1 VAVGCG
7 GGVVGEGHD
16 WVGVGC
22 KVGVGDLRAV
32 GDRGSQIGA
41 VPMEGRGVIVD
52 TGGATARAVRP
63 RQ

>member
-7 GGVVGEGHD
+7 GGVGEGHD

-22 KVGVGDLRAV
+22 KVKVGVLGAV
-32 GDRGSQIGA
+32 GERGGQVGA
-41 VPMEGRGVIVD
+41 VPVGGRGVIVG
-52 TGGATARAVRP
+52 TGGATTKATRP

>member
-22 KVGVGDLRAV
+22 KVEVGDLGAV
-32 GDRGSQIGA
+32 GERGGQVGA
-41 VPMEGRGVIVD
+41 ASMEGRGVIVG
-52 TGGATARAVRP
+52 TGGATAKAAKP

>member
-1 VAVGCG
+1 MAVGS

-22 KVGVGDLRAV
+22 KVRVGDLKAV
-32 GDRGSQIGA
+32 GERGGQVGA
-41 VPMEGRGVIVD
+41 ALVEGRGVTVGA
-52 TGGATARAVRP
+52 GGATAKAVRP

>member
-1 VAVGCG
+1 MGCG

-22 KVGVGDLRAV
+22 KVEVGDLRAV
-32 GDRGSQIGA
+32 GERGGQVGA
-41 VPMEGRGVIVD
+41 VPVEGRGVIVG
-52 TGGATARAVRP
+52 TGGATTKAVRP

>member
-1 VAVGCG
+1 MGCG
-7 GGVVGEGHD
+7 GGVFGEGHD

-32 GDRGSQIGA
+32 GERGGQVGA
-41 VPMEGRGVIVD
+41 APVEGRGVVG
-52 TGGATARAVRP
+52 TGGATAKAPRP

>member
-1 VAVGCG
+1 VGCG
-7 GGVVGEGHD
+7 VIVGEGHH

-32 GDRGSQIGA
+32 GERGGQVGA
-41 VPMEGRGVIVD
+41 ALVKGRGVVG
-52 TGGATARAVRP
+52 TEGAMAKAVRP

>member
-1 VAVGCG
+1 MGCG

-22 KVGVGDLRAV
+22 KVGVGDLEAV
-32 GDRGSQIGA
+32 G
-41 VPMEGRGVIVD
+41 ERGVQAGVAPVEGVGVMVD
-52 TGGATARAVRP
+52 TGGATAKAVKP

>member
-1 VAVGCG
+1 MGCG
-7 GGVVGEGHD
+7 GGVVGEGHH

-32 GDRGSQIGA
+32 GERGSQVGA
-41 VPMEGRGVIVD
+41 AVVEGRGVVG
-52 TGGATARAVRP
+52 TGGAMAKAVRP

>member
-1 VAVGCG
+1 VGCG

-22 KVGVGDLRAV
+22 RVGVGDLRAV
-32 GDRGSQIGA
+32 GERGGQVGTTL
-41 VPMEGRGVIVD
+41 VEGRRVTVGI
-52 TGGATARAVRP
+52 GGAAAKAVSP

>member
-1 VAVGCG
+1 MGCG

-32 GDRGSQIGA
+32 GKRSGQVGA
-41 VPMEGRGVIVD
+41 ALVGGRGVVGP
-52 TGGATARAVRP
+52 GGATTKAVRP

>member
-1 VAVGCG
+1 MSCG

-22 KVGVGDLRAV
+22 KVGVGGLKAV
-32 GDRGSQIGA
+32 GERGGQVGA
-41 VPMEGRGVIVD
+41 ALVEGRGVIVGI
-52 TGGATARAVRP
+52 GGATAKAVRP

>member
-1 VAVGCG
+1 VGCG

-22 KVGVGDLRAV
+22 KVAVGDLRTV
-32 GDRGSQIGA
+32 GERGGQVGTASI
-41 VPMEGRGVIVD
+41 EGKGVIAG
-52 TGGATARAVRP
+52 TGGATTKAARP

>member
-1 VAVGCG
+1 MGCG

-32 GDRGSQIGA
+32 GERGRQVGTA
-41 VPMEGRGVIVD
+41 LVEGGGVIVG
-52 TGGATARAVRP
+52 TGGATTKAARP